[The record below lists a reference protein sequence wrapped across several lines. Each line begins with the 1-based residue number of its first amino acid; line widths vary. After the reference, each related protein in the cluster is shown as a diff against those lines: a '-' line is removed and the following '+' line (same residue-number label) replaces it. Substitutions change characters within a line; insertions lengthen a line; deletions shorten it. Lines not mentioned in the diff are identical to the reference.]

1 MARRGKR
8 ATAGPATRVEPPGPV
23 SAAPMSE
30 AAGEGD
36 PAATAVPEP
45 AVTGGADVVALERE
59 RWLRRQIDRDRELL
73 IWFGR
78 GLLQMLAPESTVL
91 RFWRWLIDDL
101 RSERRQQAALLGQPV
116 SEGLLADRGVR
127 LPTPPNPL
135 PWIVRSWRSR
145 RRRR

>member
-1 MARRGKR
+1 MAKRGKR
-8 ATAGPATRVEPPGPV
+8 ATEGPATRVEPPGPV
-23 SAAPMSE
+23 SSGPMSG

-36 PAATAVPEP
+36 PAATPAPESAAAGGPDAV
-45 AVTGGADVVALERE
+45 ASERE
-59 RWLRRQIDRDRELL
+59 RRLRRQIDRELL
-73 IWFGR
+73 VWLGR
-78 GLLQMLAPESTVL
+78 GLLQILAPESTVL

-127 LPTPPNPL
+127 LPTELNPL

>member
-1 MARRGKR
+1 MAKRGKR
-8 ATAGPATRVEPPGPV
+8 ATEGPATRVEPPGPV
-23 SAAPMSE
+23 SASPMSE

-45 AVTGGADVVALERE
+45 AAAGGADAVALERE